1 MPAGRPWRGS
11 TADAASGLVYV
22 SRGEKRGSHSAYQ
35 QERRRLPS
43 LLPTARRE
51 GCPVTWIPS
60 FDKEKEHGTLRA
72 AMQTLS
78 HQHTGRQRPREGS
91 MSVLVRKCLT
101 PNGPEGKEAGQ
112 WLRDL
117 SELM

>member
-72 AMQTLS
+72 AMQALLTQSLAASSGLNTKFPTLNKSLHVPTS
-78 HQHTGRQRPREGS
+78 HLPA
-91 MSVLVRKCLT
+91 VVV
-101 PNGPEGKEAGQ
+101 AGIG
-112 WLRDL
+112 
-117 SELM
+117 